1 VLLILVALGALELA
15 PMVRTEVL
23 PQVLPSGVSRPYPT
37 DRVFR
42 GFEYCRGRGRHHHEA
57 IDLGGVGP
65 EGGLGTAIRSMGPAR
80 ITRIG
85 RGAVDPRHF
94 GAPDLR
100 PGRARRGRRTF
111 PRKADI
117 GGYGEVSFFSL
128 RAGKW
133 RSGDLIELIG
143 TDGPLKDHR
152 IRYMHFAEIRPDLE
166 VGDLVA
172 LGEELGLL
180 GGTGVMRS
188 SPHVHIDIVDPE
200 GRPVD
205 VAPLLGL
212 PPTARCGTVAEAA
225 KALYEAQDR
234 SDPRWHYAE
243 WAPPVGSPPR
253 SPRQGPSE

>member
-1 VLLILVALGALELA
+1 MILGLLVVLGALELA
-15 PMVRTEVL
+15 PMVRPDVL
-23 PQVLPSGVSRPYPT
+23 PQLLPSGIARPYPT

-57 IDLGGVGP
+57 IGLGGVGP
-65 EGGLGTAIRSMGPAR
+65 DGGLGTAIRSMGDAR

-85 RGAVDPRHF
+85 RGALDPKDF
-94 GAPDLR
+94 GPPDLR

-111 PRKADI
+111 PRKAEI
-117 GGYGEVSFFSL
+117 AGYGEVSFFSL

-143 TDGPLKDHR
+143 TGGPLKDHR
-152 IRYMHFAEIRPDLE
+152 VRYMHLAEIRPDLE
-166 VGDLVA
+166 VGDLVVA
-172 LGEELGLL
+172 GEELGLL

-212 PPTARCGTVAEAA
+212 PPTARCGPVAEAA
-225 KALYEAQDR
+225 KALYK
-234 SDPRWHYAE
+234 SIDPNAPFWHYAE
-243 WAPPVGSPPR
+243 WPRPVGNRTP
-253 SPRQGPSE
+253 